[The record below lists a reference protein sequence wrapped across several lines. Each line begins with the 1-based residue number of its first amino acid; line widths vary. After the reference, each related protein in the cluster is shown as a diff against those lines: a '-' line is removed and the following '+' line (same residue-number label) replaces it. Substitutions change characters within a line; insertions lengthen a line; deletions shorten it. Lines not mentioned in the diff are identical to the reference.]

1 MGFLKKLFATKEIVV
16 DPADLFLP
24 EVIQTT
30 KQGLSLRKGIAE
42 QLVEINIVGESFR
55 SANVDAVAKAAEGR
69 EFEIYLVAEPTNQY
83 DKSAVAV
90 YVANLQIGYISK
102 PANKQWVKWVNEAL
116 QRGELLWGPGRAI
129 ARKGADNIG
138 IFGGI
143 YMPQPSDNSDPIVAL
158 KLSDLALAKAIEKV
172 VALSNSSEDPQTI
185 AQLRSLAKKTVKAS
199 RPLAAHAI
207 WIQENSSGQDAGTW
221 IEVLDACEEI
231 FNEASKAVY
240 ATDEGD
246 SDLVSAI
253 DQLAELL
260 DPLRPIA

>member
-1 MGFLKKLFATKEIVV
+1 MGFLKKLFAAKEIVV

-30 KQGLSLRKGIAE
+30 KQGLSLRKGNAE
-42 QLVEINIVGESFR
+42 QLVEIN
-55 SANVDAVAKAAEGR
+55 NVDAVAKAAEGR

-90 YVANLQIGYISK
+90 YAANLQIGYIGK
-102 PANKQWVKWVNEAL
+102 PANKQWAKWVNEAL

-129 ARKGADNIG
+129 VRKGTDNIG

-143 YMPQPSDNSDPIVAL
+143 FMPQPSDKSDPVVPL
-158 KLSDLALAKAIEKV
+158 KLSDLALVKAIEKV

-185 AQLRSLAKKTVKAS
+185 AQLRSLAKKAVKAS

-207 WIQENSSGQDAGTW
+207 WIQENSSGEDAGTW

-231 FNEASKAVY
+231 FDEASKAVY

-253 DQLAELL
+253 EQLAELL